1 MREFKADDVIFEVIV
16 SRVGW
21 KLERRAPGPGSISQL
36 SQRTGGGGWW
46 EEKKRKN
53 YLKRR
58 KSAVGHFAVRRSIST
73 QRVCMFLA
81 DSRDAVSLHKTIFSF
96 FFYPFF
102 FPLSRKILCVFTDF
116 SKRMPF
122 RTAVEL
128 QRSIYC
134 RR

>member
-1 MREFKADDVIFEVIV
+1 MREFKADDVILEVIV
-16 SRVGW
+16 SRAGM
-21 KLERRAPGPGSISQL
+21 EEGAEGSRPGSIEPL
-36 SQRTGGGGWW
+36 PEDRERREGGGGGGR
-46 EEKKRKN
+46 EGKIRKI

-73 QRVCMFLA
+73 ERVCMFLA
-81 DSRDAVSLHKTIFSF
+81 GSRAAVSLHMTTLLLLF
-96 FFYPFF
+96 F
-102 FPLSRKILCVFTDF
+102 SRKILCVFTDF